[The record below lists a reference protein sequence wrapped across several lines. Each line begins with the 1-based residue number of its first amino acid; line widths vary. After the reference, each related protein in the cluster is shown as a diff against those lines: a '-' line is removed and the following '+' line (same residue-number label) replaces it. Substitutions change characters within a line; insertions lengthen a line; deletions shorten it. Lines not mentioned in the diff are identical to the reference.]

1 MNIQISGLPDNQK
14 IKSINFN
21 IEFDSSD
28 ATCSMDFVS
37 VNNGVETK
45 PIVQTGST
53 EPTKSLKLDSISS
66 MDEKSEIIKPDD
78 IDISNRVAKIDPNM
92 LEETF

>member
-21 IEFDSSD
+21 IVFDSSD
-28 ATCSMDFVS
+28 SIIATSTDISTINTDTVTINTQDKKHS
-37 VNNGVETK
+37 IKSETK
-45 PIVQTGST
+45 QSVTN
-53 EPTKSLKLDSISS
+53 
-66 MDEKSEIIKPDD
+66 KSEEVPKPDD

-92 LEETF
+92 LEEVF

>member
-21 IEFDSSD
+21 IVFDSLD
-28 ATCSMDFVS
+28 GTCSMDFVPVQS
-37 VNNGVETK
+37 VHTNTIQEQPKSKNIETAQA
-45 PIVQTGST
+45 I
-53 EPTKSLKLDSISS
+53 E
-66 MDEKSEIIKPDD
+66 EKSEIAKPED

-92 LEETF
+92 LDETF